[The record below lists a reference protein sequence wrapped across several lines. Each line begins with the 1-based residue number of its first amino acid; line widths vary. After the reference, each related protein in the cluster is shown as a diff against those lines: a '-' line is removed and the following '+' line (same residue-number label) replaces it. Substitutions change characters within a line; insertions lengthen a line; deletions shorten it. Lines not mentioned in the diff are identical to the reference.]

1 VDVLI
6 IEKAYAKINLALE
19 VVKKRDDGYHD
30 LKTIMIPLELHDILT
45 FEPSEQ
51 TQVISNIDIQNNL
64 VDKTVA
70 YMKDKYHVDQ
80 HVKITIEKNIP
91 IGAGLGG
98 GSADVSATL
107 RGLNQL
113 WELRRTLKELEVD
126 ANILGSDTLFCLYN
140 RPAYVYG
147 RGEYIEFLENPDI
160 KNIYLFNP
168 ELEISTKYVFSNY
181 KIDKHHRNFDQ
192 LIALYKMKAYYKFF
206 KNAYNDLHKTSI
218 SLYNNMKKYE
228 KNVKKINKNA
238 YMTGSGSTY
247 FLVEL
252 YSDCKQID
260 KKLAKSKL
268 KYIKTSPKN

>member
-1 VDVLI
+1 
-6 IEKAYAKINLALE
+6 
-19 VVKKRDDGYHD
+19 
-30 LKTIMIPLELHDILT
+30 M
-45 FEPSEQ
+45 
-51 TQVISNIDIQNNL
+51 QNNL

-107 RGLNQL
+107 RGLNKL
-113 WELRRTLKELEVD
+113 WELGCTLKELEVD
-126 ANILGSDTLFCLYN
+126 ANALGSDTLFCLYN

-168 ELEISTKYVFSNY
+168 KIEISTKEVFNHY
-181 KIDKHHRNFDQ
+181 KIDKQHQNFDQ
-192 LIALYKMKAYYKFF
+192 LLAFYKMKAHYKFF
-206 KNAYNDLHKTSI
+206 KNAYNDLHKTAI
-218 SLYNNMKKYE
+218 CLYKNMKKYE

-247 FLVEL
+247 FIVEL
-252 YSDCKQID
+252 FNDCKQID